1 MDYAT
6 IFDDLGQVD
15 WFTKKLEGQILQEVE
30 MLILPRFI
38 RNYTVQCSPGL
49 YRFETQHYL
58 EGTLI
63 CFVESIDFSDGT
75 GLYLF
80 RK

>member
-1 MDYAT
+1 
-6 IFDDLGQVD
+6 
-15 WFTKKLEGQILQEVE
+15 

-38 RNYTVQCSPGL
+38 RNYTVQCCPGL